1 MIGDLEVQRGM
12 RRGVTLIEI
21 VVAVGILA
29 FCFLPIMQFSRQN
42 IRETQVSQEDLLAR
56 HFLIDMVERF
66 KGASLAELK
75 KLPTSELPTPL
86 GQDPPYL
93 KNDDILSDHKKVVEE
108 LRNKVASGV
117 TAGGTNVGAIAGGQ
131 KLQDLSEMMK
141 LTRMAVFR
149 EGTGGVHELK
159 CIVRWMSS
167 ISKNERSIEYSKVVV
182 R

>member
-1 MIGDLEVQRGM
+1 MARTARNGSRS
-12 RRGVTLIEI
+12 GVTLIEI

-66 KGASLAELK
+66 KGASLEELK
-75 KLPTSELPTPL
+75 RLPASVLPTPL
-86 GQDPPYL
+86 G
-93 KNDDILSDHKKVVEE
+93 NDGPVVAGDDLLNDHKALVDE
-108 LRNKVASGV
+108 LRNKVATGV
-117 TAGGTNVGAIAGGQ
+117 TAGGTNAATVTGGQ
-131 KLQDLSEMMK
+131 KLQDLAGMMK
-141 LTRMAVFR
+141 LTRMATFR
-149 EGTGGVHELK
+149 EGIGGVHELR
-159 CIVRWMSS
+159 CVVRWLSA